1 MTRKVDYINVLLLI
15 PSFLECLDV
24 ELFLISI
31 PGFPLSL
38 GRLTFFLSG
47 IVSLL
52 NQGLLVWSTKTVYG
66 LVLIYFGLSFST
78 IVSGGNFL
86 SVIGVVLLLIGSI
99 GNARLFLKRTFQKN
113 LSLFFLVLWIYW
125 TLKMVLI
132 TSFGSIEYGSGD
144 FVNHH
149 VPGMMVSVS
158 AAFISAYFFIKR
170 KKLSLFGIIILLTT
184 AVICLLIESRSNFIF
199 TILSLVY
206 LITLHRKLSVSDAI
220 RTIPTVILTYI
231 ILVNFIFSQDRLQQR
246 FTLSDV
252 EYQEQTTEGRL
263 EFISIGIKQ
272 FFSNPLFGRGIG
284 NGFVEYNGMEVL
296 VHNQYLTFVLSGGI
310 FSLIGVVIFLR
321 QIGKISTGL
330 RVIAFRY
337 GNGSM
342 KGLIAMIAS
351 CLVFFMTLVTIE
363 NGGMLF
369 YLMVS
374 ILISSSL
381 QVISSEWVIKKIVQ

>member
-38 GRLTFFLSG
+38 GRLTFLLSG

-52 NQGLLVWSTKTVYG
+52 NQGIIIWSTKIVYS
-66 LVLIYFGLSFST
+66 LVLIYLGLSLST

-99 GNARLFLKRTFQKN
+99 GNARLFLNRTFQKI
-113 LSLFFLVLWIYW
+113 LSLFFLVLWTYW

-149 VPGMMVSVS
+149 IPGMMVSVS
-158 AAFISAYFFIKR
+158 AAFISAYFFMKR
-170 KKLSLFGIIILLTT
+170 KKLSLIGIIILLTT
-184 AVICLLIESRSNFIF
+184 AVICLLIESRSNFVF
-199 TILSLVY
+199 TIVSLVY
-206 LITLHRKLSVSDAI
+206 LITLYRKLTASDAI
-220 RTIPTVILTYI
+220 RTIPTVILAYM
-231 ILVNFIFSQDRLQQR
+231 ILINFISSQDRLQQR

-263 EFISIGIKQ
+263 EFISIGTKQ

-284 NGFVEYNGMEVL
+284 NGFVEYNGIEVL
-296 VHNQYLTFVLSGGI
+296 VHNQYLTFILSGGI
-310 FSLIGVVIFLR
+310 FSLIGVVLFLR
-321 QIGKISTGL
+321 QIGKISIRL

-374 ILISSSL
+374 ILISSFL
-381 QVISSEWVIKKIVQ
+381 QVMSSEWVIKKIEQ